1 MKIYN
6 KIVWDKDY
14 NILEEDSYEYNG
26 PVVLLGGP
34 PRPTP
39 PPAPTPPPPP
49 PEGPRPPKR
58 PVPRPPVR
66 TGKVANTFVTAGTR
80 QKRVGKTGID
90 VKASSGRKSIVKK
103 AGTPLGVGITEDLLG
118 NTVSS
123 TKLGG

>member
-26 PVVLLGGP
+26 PVGLFKG
-34 PRPTP
+34 
-39 PPAPTPPPPP
+39 PPPPP
-49 PEGPRPPKR
+49 PPPPNGKLPPMPGPPKR
-58 PVPRPPVR
+58 PIPRPIPVR
-66 TGKVANTFVTAGTR
+66 TGKVAKKFVTAGTR